1 MKVPKLT
8 PAPRSMLLRQLAGG
22 AQGEQSLLWLV
33 GLRDVTGRRGVW
45 DREGGGGTRSEKGRV
60 SGCYNFET

>member
-22 AQGEQSLLWLV
+22 AQGEQSLLWLG

-45 DREGGGGTRSEKGRV
+45 DREGGGGHAEREGEGVRLLQ
-60 SGCYNFET
+60 F